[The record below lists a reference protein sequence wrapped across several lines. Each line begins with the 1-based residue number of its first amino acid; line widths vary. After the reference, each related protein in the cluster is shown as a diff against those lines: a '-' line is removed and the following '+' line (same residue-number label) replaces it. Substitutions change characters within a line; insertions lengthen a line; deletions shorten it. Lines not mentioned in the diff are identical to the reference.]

1 LSEKSLNKKN
11 HYFCHNNQHKYIL
24 EQIDDPL
31 PGFNLILQNIV
42 QTPGDFSLY
51 ISLLVLILLLLL
63 SALISG
69 SETSFFSLSGMQLE
83 EIDLM
88 NNRKSKRIIELLK
101 KPKQLLA
108 TILIANNFVNVA
120 IVILSAYI
128 TGMVFHFQNN
138 PMLGFA
144 IEVVLVTFVLLLLGE
159 ITPKVYANQYNIQ
172 FALKVANPIY
182 FIHQSLKPL
191 SKILAFST
199 SVVDRR
205 IAKKGHDISKS
216 ELDEAIELTT
226 GDITT
231 ENEKNML
238 KGIVKFADMETSEIM
253 KARVDVSAIDIDDQ
267 HSVIIENVI
276 RSGFSRMPVY
286 QDSLDHIKGI
296 LYVKDL
302 LPYLNTTE
310 EFKWQK
316 LIRPAFFVPEN
327 KKINELLQEFRQKKI
342 HLAIVVDEY
351 GGTSGI
357 VTLEDI
363 LEEIVGEINDEFD
376 EIDSDIEYE
385 KIDKH
390 TYIFGAKTSLIDFAK
405 VLKID
410 ADIFDEVEGDYDS
423 LAGLLLE
430 LHGNIPKKG
439 TIVSHKNY
447 TFEVISLDYKRIK
460 KIKVTISDEENN
472 NE

>member
-1 LSEKSLNKKN
+1 M
-11 HYFCHNNQHKYIL
+11 
-24 EQIDDPL
+24 
-31 PGFNLILQNIV
+31 ILQDII
-42 QTPGDFSLY
+42 QTPSDLSLY
-51 ISLLVLILLLLL
+51 VSIIVLILLLLV

-83 EIDLM
+83 EIDQM
-88 NNRKSKRIIELLK
+88 DDRKSQRIIELLK

-120 IVILSAYI
+120 IVILSAFI
-128 TGMVFHFQNN
+128 TGMIFHFQNS
-138 PMLGFA
+138 PILGFTV
-144 IEVVLVTFVLLLLGE
+144 EVVLVTFILLLLGE

-182 FIHQSLKPL
+182 YIHQSLKPL

-199 SVVDRR
+199 SIVDRR
-205 IAKKGHDISKS
+205 ITKKGHDISKS
-216 ELDEAIELTT
+216 ELDKAIELTT
-226 GDITT
+226 GDSTT
-231 ENEKNML
+231 EDEKNML

-253 KARVDVSAIDIDDQ
+253 KARVDVSAIDIEDSYD
-267 HSVIIENVI
+267 VIIKDVI
-276 RSGFSRMPVY
+276 QSGFSRVPVY
-286 QDSLDHIKGI
+286 EESLDDIKGI

-302 LPYLNTTE
+302 LPHLNTSE
-310 EFKWQK
+310 EFQWQK

-327 KKINELLQEFRQKKI
+327 KKVNELLQEFRQKKI

-357 VTLEDI
+357 ITLEDI

-376 EIDSDIEYE
+376 EIDSDIEFE
-385 KIDKH
+385 KLDEH

-405 VLKID
+405 VLNID

-447 TFEVISLDYKRIK
+447 TFEVVSLDYKRIK
-460 KIKVTISDEENN
+460 KIKVSIADEKKDKH
-472 NE
+472 

>member
-1 LSEKSLNKKN
+1 
-11 HYFCHNNQHKYIL
+11 L
-24 EQIDDPL
+24 EQIDDPF
-31 PGFNLILQNIV
+31 PGLIMILQDII
-42 QTPGDFSLY
+42 QTPSDLSLY
-51 ISLLVLILLLLL
+51 VSIIVLILLLLV

-83 EIDLM
+83 EIDQM
-88 NNRKSKRIIELLK
+88 DDRKSQRIIELLK

-120 IVILSAYI
+120 IVILSAFI
-128 TGMVFHFQNN
+128 TGMIFHFQNS
-138 PMLGFA
+138 PVLGFA
-144 IEVVLVTFVLLLLGE
+144 VEVVLVTFILLLLGE

-172 FALKVANPIY
+172 FALKVTNPIY
-182 FIHQSLKPL
+182 YIHQSLKPL

-199 SVVDRR
+199 SIVDRR

-226 GDITT
+226 GDSTT
-231 ENEKNML
+231 EDEKNML

-253 KARVDVSAIDIDDQ
+253 KARVDVSAIDIEDSYD
-267 HSVIIENVI
+267 VIIKDVI
-276 RSGFSRMPVY
+276 QSGFSRVPVY
-286 QDSLDHIKGI
+286 EESLDDIKGI

-302 LPYLNTTE
+302 LPHLNTSE
-310 EFKWQK
+310 EFQWQK

-327 KKINELLQEFRQKKI
+327 KKVNELLQEFRQKKI

-357 VTLEDI
+357 ITLEDI

-376 EIDSDIEYE
+376 EIDSDIEFE
-385 KIDKH
+385 KLDEH

-405 VLKID
+405 VLNID

-447 TFEVISLDYKRIK
+447 TFEVVSLDYKRIK
-460 KIKVTISDEENN
+460 KIKVSIADEKKDKH
-472 NE
+472 

>member
-1 LSEKSLNKKN
+1 
-11 HYFCHNNQHKYIL
+11 L
-24 EQIDDPL
+24 EQIDDPF
-31 PGFNLILQNIV
+31 PGLIMILQDII
-42 QTPGDFSLY
+42 QTPSDLSLY
-51 ISLLVLILLLLL
+51 VSIIVLILLLLV

-83 EIDLM
+83 EIDQM
-88 NNRKSKRIIELLK
+88 DDRKSQRIIELLK

-120 IVILSAYI
+120 IVILSAFI
-128 TGMVFHFQNN
+128 TGMIFHFQNS
-138 PMLGFA
+138 PILGFTV
-144 IEVVLVTFVLLLLGE
+144 EVVLVTFILLLLGE

-182 FIHQSLKPL
+182 YIHQSLKPL

-199 SVVDRR
+199 SIVDRR
-205 IAKKGHDISKS
+205 ITKKGHDISKS
-216 ELDEAIELTT
+216 ELDKAIELTT
-226 GDITT
+226 GDSTT
-231 ENEKNML
+231 EDEKNML

-253 KARVDVSAIDIDDQ
+253 KARVDVSAIDIEDSYD
-267 HSVIIENVI
+267 VIIKDVI
-276 RSGFSRMPVY
+276 QSGFSRVPVY
-286 QDSLDHIKGI
+286 EESLDDIKGI

-302 LPYLNTTE
+302 LPHLNTSE
-310 EFKWQK
+310 EFQWQK

-327 KKINELLQEFRQKKI
+327 KKVNELLQEFRQKKI

-357 VTLEDI
+357 ITLEDI

-376 EIDSDIEYE
+376 EIDSDIEFE
-385 KIDKH
+385 KLDEH

-405 VLKID
+405 VLNID

-447 TFEVISLDYKRIK
+447 TFEVVSLDYKRIK
-460 KIKVTISDEENN
+460 KIKVSIADEKKDKH
-472 NE
+472 

>member
-1 LSEKSLNKKN
+1 M
-11 HYFCHNNQHKYIL
+11 
-24 EQIDDPL
+24 
-31 PGFNLILQNIV
+31 ILQDII
-42 QTPGDFSLY
+42 QTPSDLSLY
-51 ISLLVLILLLLL
+51 VSIIVLILLLLV

-83 EIDLM
+83 EIDQM
-88 NNRKSKRIIELLK
+88 DDRKSQRIIELLK

-120 IVILSAYI
+120 IVILSAFI
-128 TGMVFHFQNN
+128 TGMIFHFQNS
-138 PMLGFA
+138 PILGFA
-144 IEVVLVTFVLLLLGE
+144 VEVVLVTFILLLLGE

-182 FIHQSLKPL
+182 YIHQSLKPL

-199 SVVDRR
+199 SIVDRR

-216 ELDEAIELTT
+216 ELDKAIELTT
-226 GDITT
+226 GDSTT
-231 ENEKNML
+231 EDEKNML

-253 KARVDVSAIDIDDQ
+253 KARVDVSAIDIEDSYD
-267 HSVIIENVI
+267 VIIKDVI
-276 RSGFSRMPVY
+276 QSGFSRVPVY
-286 QDSLDHIKGI
+286 EESLDDIKGI

-302 LPYLNTTE
+302 LPHLNTSE
-310 EFKWQK
+310 EFQWQK

-327 KKINELLQEFRQKKI
+327 KKVNELLQEFRQKKI

-357 VTLEDI
+357 ITLEDI

-376 EIDSDIEYE
+376 EIDSDIEFE
-385 KIDKH
+385 KLDEH

-405 VLKID
+405 VLNID

-447 TFEVISLDYKRIK
+447 TFEVVSLDYKRIK
-460 KIKVTISDEENN
+460 KIKVSIADEKKDKH
-472 NE
+472 

>member
-1 LSEKSLNKKN
+1 M
-11 HYFCHNNQHKYIL
+11 
-24 EQIDDPL
+24 EQIDDPF
-31 PGFNLILQNIV
+31 PGLIMILQDII
-42 QTPGDFSLY
+42 QTPSDLSLY
-51 ISLLVLILLLLL
+51 VSIIVLILLLLV

-83 EIDLM
+83 EIDQM
-88 NNRKSKRIIELLK
+88 DDRKSQRIIELLK

-120 IVILSAYI
+120 IVILSAFI
-128 TGMVFHFQNN
+128 TGMIFHFQNS
-138 PMLGFA
+138 PILGFTV
-144 IEVVLVTFVLLLLGE
+144 EVVLVTFILLLLGE

-182 FIHQSLKPL
+182 YIHQSLKPL

-199 SVVDRR
+199 SIVDRR
-205 IAKKGHDISKS
+205 ITKKGHDISKS
-216 ELDEAIELTT
+216 ELDKAIELTT
-226 GDITT
+226 GDSTT
-231 ENEKNML
+231 EDEKNML

-253 KARVDVSAIDIDDQ
+253 KARVDVSAIDIEDSYD
-267 HSVIIENVI
+267 VIIKDVI
-276 RSGFSRMPVY
+276 QSGFSRVPVY
-286 QDSLDHIKGI
+286 EESLDDIKGI

-302 LPYLNTTE
+302 LPHLNTSE
-310 EFKWQK
+310 EFQWQK

-327 KKINELLQEFRQKKI
+327 KKVNELLQEFRQKKI

-357 VTLEDI
+357 ITLEDI

-376 EIDSDIEYE
+376 EIDSDIEFE
-385 KIDKH
+385 KLDEH

-405 VLKID
+405 VLNID

-447 TFEVISLDYKRIK
+447 TFEVVSLDYKRIK
-460 KIKVTISDEENN
+460 KIKVSIADEKKDKH
-472 NE
+472 

>member
-1 LSEKSLNKKN
+1 M
-11 HYFCHNNQHKYIL
+11 
-24 EQIDDPL
+24 EQIDDPF
-31 PGFNLILQNIV
+31 PGLIMILQDII
-42 QTPGDFSLY
+42 QTPSDLSLY
-51 ISLLVLILLLLL
+51 VSIIVLILLLLV

-83 EIDLM
+83 EIDQM
-88 NNRKSKRIIELLK
+88 DDRKSQRIIELLK

-120 IVILSAYI
+120 IVILSAFI
-128 TGMVFHFQNN
+128 TGMIFHFQNS
-138 PMLGFA
+138 PVLGFA
-144 IEVVLVTFVLLLLGE
+144 VEVVLVTFILLLLGE

-172 FALKVANPIY
+172 FALKVTNPIY
-182 FIHQSLKPL
+182 YIHQSLKPL

-199 SVVDRR
+199 SIVDRR

-226 GDITT
+226 GDSTT
-231 ENEKNML
+231 EDEKNML

-253 KARVDVSAIDIDDQ
+253 KARVDVSAIDIEDSYD
-267 HSVIIENVI
+267 VIIKDVI
-276 RSGFSRMPVY
+276 QSGFSRVPVY
-286 QDSLDHIKGI
+286 EESLDDIKGI

-302 LPYLNTTE
+302 LPHLNTSE
-310 EFKWQK
+310 EFQWQK

-327 KKINELLQEFRQKKI
+327 KKVNELLQEFRQKKI

-357 VTLEDI
+357 ITLEDI

-376 EIDSDIEYE
+376 EIDSDIEFE
-385 KIDKH
+385 KLDEH

-405 VLKID
+405 VLNID

-447 TFEVISLDYKRIK
+447 TFEVVSLDYKRIK
-460 KIKVTISDEENN
+460 KIKVSIADEKKDKH
-472 NE
+472 